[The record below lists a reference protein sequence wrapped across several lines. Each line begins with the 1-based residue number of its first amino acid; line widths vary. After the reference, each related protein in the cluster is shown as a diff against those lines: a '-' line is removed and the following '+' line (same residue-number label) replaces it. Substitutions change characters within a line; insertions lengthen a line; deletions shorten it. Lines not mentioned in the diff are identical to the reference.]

1 MTPSPSLPSLKRISR
16 QPLELSRFFQDA
28 STVRTKAT
36 IAAAKKERQNN
47 FPMILPSRNVIYYR
61 GKDGKIFNFF
71 PLDMWAGLKN
81 HLGLLFDTDDLHR
94 TEI

>member
-1 MTPSPSLPSLKRISR
+1 VRQHAGIIPLTPSPSLPSLKRISR

-61 GKDGKIFNFF
+61 GKDGKIFIFY
-71 PLDMWAGLKN
+71 PGIC
-81 HLGLLFDTDDLHR
+81 GQ
-94 TEI
+94 I